1 MSELEETEKEDI
13 RLALRKLRKKLRQIE
28 CLERVTRPLT
38 SEEIQKVSCLEVNH
52 KVCFGKIGERKI
64 NHNTMSYPPCILIAR
79 CWFQRKGSWIVIRN
93 FQGVKL
99 CPLQETAH
107 IKIESTAICR
117 DVFAV

>member
-1 MSELEETEKEDI
+1 MWPPFNYCCYDELMEQMQMKQNYVR
-13 RLALRKLRKKLRQIE
+13 RLNVRDVDNKINQYARS
-28 CLERVTRPLT
+28 V
-38 SEEIQKVSCLEVNH
+38 
-52 KVCFGKIGERKI
+52 FGKIGERKI